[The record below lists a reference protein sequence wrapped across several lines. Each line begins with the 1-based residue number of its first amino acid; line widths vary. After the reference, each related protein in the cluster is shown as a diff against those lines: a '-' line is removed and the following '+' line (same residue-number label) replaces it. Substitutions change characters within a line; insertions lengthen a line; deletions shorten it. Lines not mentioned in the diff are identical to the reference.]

1 MTELE
6 LQSEYVMDFFCRRA
20 DGLGFREIKNNAV
33 SPDLFIPANLYEF
46 LKENSRKAW
55 NMPAQKKRIQW
66 RRAKIAPGY
75 YGYDSRE
82 D

>member
-33 SPDLFIPANLYEF
+33 SPDFAQGMEQ
-46 LKENSRKAW
+46 
-55 NMPAQKKRIQW
+55 PAQKERIQW
-66 RRAKIAPGY
+66 RRAKIASGH

>member
-55 NMPAQKKRIQW
+55 NNLLKKRIQW
-66 RRAKIAPGY
+66 RRAKIASGH

>member
-46 LKENSRKAW
+46 LRRIRARHGTTCS
-55 NMPAQKKRIQW
+55 KRANTMATSKNCFGPLWI
-66 RRAKIAPGY
+66 
-75 YGYDSRE
+75 
-82 D
+82 